1 MKVMFNGFEM
11 PKTFKAKNQIQSFI
25 QALIIVGIVAFVVD
39 YITLPAYNLHDAGF
53 ITLLV
58 IYLFVFG
65 TLYSAFSHRFDFIVK
80 ITYGF
85 GVLLIVFM
93 IVMTFL
99 SSEFLN
105 AGKYR
110 DQIVIK
116 SSDSFSAEFDVIDL
130 KKIPLVDQ
138 NTAQQLGD
146 KQIGRVQGL
155 GSQFDIN
162 NEYLLINVKDSVYR
176 VSPLEYQDFY
186 KWFQNRDSGVPSYVS
201 VNVNDSSD
209 VELIDLND
217 GMKYVPSAY
226 FNEDLLRHVRFTYRT
241 EIFER
246 LNFEIDDEGNPY
258 YIVTFK
264 EPKIGWFGG
273 WDTTGI
279 ITVDAVS
286 GDMNKYAIQDIPE
299 WVDHV
304 QSANLAWYQIDNWGY
319 YINGWF
325 NTLFGQ
331 KEMIQTTDGFNY
343 VSINGKIYI
352 FSGLTSVGSDRSI
365 VGFALINLST
375 KEATYI
381 KIGGADEYSA
391 MNSAIGQVQHLNY
404 TSTFPLLLN
413 IEGLPTY
420 FMALKDYEGLVKLY
434 AMVSVQDYSIV
445 GVGATV
451 EETRMSYI
459 NQLLDKQ
466 LIDVKVTDKTIVEGV
481 VSTIVQTNVD
491 GTTFYYF
498 TLEGNNNLFTA
509 SSKLSLELALTKV
522 LDSVRLEVSSIKDN
536 VFEVNMFDNI
546 NYNY

>member
-116 SSDSFSAEFDVIDL
+116 SSDNFSSEFDVIDL

-241 EIFER
+241 EMFER

-264 EPKIGWFGG
+264 EPTIGWFGG

-343 VSINGKIYI
+343 VSIDGKIYI

-451 EETRMSYI
+451 DETRMSYI

-466 LIDVKVTDKTIVEGV
+466 LIDVKATDKTVVEGV

-498 TLEGNNNLFTA
+498 TLEGNNNLYTA

>member
-39 YITLPAYNLHDAGF
+39 YITLPAYNLHDVGF

-116 SSDSFSAEFDVIDL
+116 SSDNFSSEFDVIDL

-226 FNEDLLRHVRFTYRT
+226 LNEDLLRHVRFTYRT

-264 EPKIGWFGG
+264 EPTIGWFGG

-343 VSINGKIYI
+343 VSIDGKIYI

-466 LIDVKVTDKTIVEGV
+466 LIDVKATDKTVVEGV

-498 TLEGNNNLFTA
+498 TLEGNNNLYTA